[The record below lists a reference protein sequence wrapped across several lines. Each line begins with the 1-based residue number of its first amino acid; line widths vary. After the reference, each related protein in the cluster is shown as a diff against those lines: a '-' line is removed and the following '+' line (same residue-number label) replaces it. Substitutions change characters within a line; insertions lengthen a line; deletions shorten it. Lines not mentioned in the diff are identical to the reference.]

1 MTTRPKRHATPAGPA
16 RKAAERLVAWIR
28 AFENDLDPAQEVA
41 LGLAGSDAGILQIEE
56 IGYSDPDLITFTGT
70 DEGGLRTE
78 LIQHVSQ
85 LNVILRA
92 VPSADPDEA
101 PRRIGFTLTPRWVG
115 GESGDASAGT
125 TGPRGS
131 RHA

>member
-1 MTTRPKRHATPAGPA
+1 MTTRQKRHRHHAGQA

-28 AFENDLDPAQEVA
+28 AFEDDLDPAQEVA
-41 LGLAGSDAGILQIEE
+41 LGFAGSDAGVLQIEG
-56 IGYSDPDLITFTGT
+56 IGYSDPDLVTFTGT
-70 DEGGLRTE
+70 DEDGLRTQ

-92 VPSADPDEA
+92 VPSASPDEA

-115 GESGDASAGT
+115 GESGDASAMGIRAT
-125 TGPRGS
+125 D
-131 RHA
+131 

>member
-1 MTTRPKRHATPAGPA
+1 MTTRPKRRAAAGPA

-28 AFENDLDPAQEVA
+28 AFEAGLDPAQEVA
-41 LGLAGSDAGILQIEE
+41 LGLAGSEAGILQIDE

-70 DEGGLRTE
+70 DDAGYRTQ

-85 LNVILRA
+85 MNVILRA

-101 PRRIGFTLTPRWVG
+101 PRRIGFTLTPRWAG
-115 GESGDASAGT
+115 GESGDGSAAT
-125 TGPRGS
+125 TG
-131 RHA
+131 AND

>member
-1 MTTRPKRHATPAGPA
+1 MTTRPKRKPAAGPA

-28 AFENDLDPAQEVA
+28 AFEAGLDPAQEVA
-41 LGLAGSDAGILQIEE
+41 LGFAGSEAGILQIED

-70 DEGGLRTE
+70 DEDGFPTQ

-85 LNVILRA
+85 LSVILRA

-101 PRRIGFTLTPRWVG
+101 PRRIGFTLTPRWAG
-115 GESGDASAGT
+115 GESGDASADSGH
-125 TGPRGS
+125 PD
-131 RHA
+131 H

>member
-1 MTTRPKRHATPAGPA
+1 MTTRPKRRAAAGPA

-28 AFENDLDPAQEVA
+28 AFEAGLDPAQEVA
-41 LGLAGSDAGILQIEE
+41 LGFAGSEAGILQIDE

-70 DEGGLRTE
+70 DDAGYRTQ

-85 LNVILRA
+85 MNVILRA

-101 PRRIGFTLTPRWVG
+101 PRRIGFTLTPRWAG
-115 GESGDASAGT
+115 GESGDASAAT
-125 TGPRGS
+125 TG
-131 RHA
+131 AND